1 MRIACILLLASLP
14 LVACGGTGE
23 GPGRTLKNVP
33 RSRTLIMDCAEAN
46 TCAGQIKDYNSF
58 NPFIP
63 GSISRIGYNFLYEPL
78 YFFNAYEAD
87 SELIPWIAESHA
99 FNADFTQI
107 TVKIRPGVEWSDG
120 HPWTAHDFVFTI
132 NMLKDNA
139 PQLMYSTDMATWVE
153 EAVALD
159 DLTAR
164 IVLKAPNPRFL
175 SSYFVHSGDQ
185 GVPIVPKHIW
195 EGQDPENFKNFD
207 LAKGWPVLTG
217 PYQIAVSEPAQ
228 RIWDLRGDWW
238 AKKLGFQQLPKVERI
253 IYLTYME
260 ENKRVQNLI
269 ANNIDTCL
277 ELRPANIVSL
287 LQANA
292 NITTWTGR
300 EPPYS
305 YITWWPISLG
315 FNGLEAP
322 WSDPEMRRAVNYA
335 IDREQLVE
343 IGWQNSGDWTL
354 LPIPDL
360 PQMKKYF
367 TLAEDIVAKH
377 RVEVFDPEQ
386 SAAILSRKGYARS
399 GEFWEKD
406 GKPLSM
412 VIDIFSH
419 FQDLTP
425 VLIAQLKKAGID
437 ASFRMTSDFNTRL
450 RQGTARAYM
459 IGNFSSMRDP
469 YFVLRQYHSRFV
481 QPTGEPADN
490 PWRWQNAAFDKLID
504 QMGQTPSDHPA
515 MDELYRR
522 AIDIWLA
529 ELPSIPIVQ
538 WPHRIPHNE
547 TYWTNWPTAENPYVN
562 SAYWSRTWLLVL
574 LQLQPKA

>member
-1 MRIACILLLASLP
+1 MQIL
-14 LVACGGTGE
+14 
-23 GPGRTLKNVP
+23 
-33 RSRTLIMDCAEAN
+33 
-46 TCAGQIKDYNSF
+46 
-58 NPFIP
+58 
-63 GSISRIGYNFLYEPL
+63 
-78 YFFNAYEAD
+78 
-87 SELIPWIAESHA
+87 PW
-99 FNADFTQI
+99 
-107 TVKIRPGVEWSDG
+107 VEWSDG
-120 HPWTAHDFVFTI
+120 RSWTARDFVFTI
-132 NMLKDNA
+132 NMLKAHA
-139 PQLMYSTDMATWVE
+139 PELVFSTDMDTWVE

-164 IVLKAPNPRFL
+164 ITLKSPNPRFL
-175 SSYFVHSGDQ
+175 ASYFTHIHGN
-185 GVPIVPKHIW
+185 GVPIVPEHIW
-195 EGQDPENFKNFD
+195 AGQDPTTFANYD
-207 LAKGWPVLTG
+207 PARGWPVVTG
-217 PYQIAVSEPAQ
+217 PYEIALSEPAQ
-228 RIWDLRGDWW
+228 RIWDLRPDWW
-238 AKKLGFQQLPKVERI
+238 AAKTGFCDLPQVERMI
-253 IYLTYME
+253 FLPYME
-260 ENKRVQNLI
+260 EHQRVQNLLVNKLDI
-269 ANNIDTCL
+269 CL
-277 ELRPANIVSL
+277 ELRPSNIISL
-287 LQANA
+287 LQQHDKMS
-292 NITTWTGR
+292 TWTGR

-305 YITWWPISLG
+305 YMTPWPIALG
-315 FNGLEAP
+315 FNNVEAP
-322 WSDPEMRRAVNYA
+322 FSDRDIRRAINFA

-354 LPIPDL
+354 LPIPEL

-367 TLAEDIVAKH
+367 TLAEDLVAKH
-377 RVEVFDPEQ
+377 HVGVFDPEK
-386 SAAILSRKGYARS
+386 SAAILSRKGYSRS
-399 GEFWEKD
+399 GEFWEND

-490 PWRWQNAAFDKLID
+490 PWRWQNAAFDELID

-522 AIDIWLA
+522 AMDIWLA

-538 WPHRIPHNE
+538 WPHRIPHYE
-547 TYWTNWPTAENPYVN
+547 TYWTNWPTAENPYIN